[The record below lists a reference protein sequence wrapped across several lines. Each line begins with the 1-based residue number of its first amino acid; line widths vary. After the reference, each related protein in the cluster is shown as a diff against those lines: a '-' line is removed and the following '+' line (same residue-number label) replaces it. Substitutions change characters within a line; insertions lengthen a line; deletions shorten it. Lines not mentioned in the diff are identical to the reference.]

1 MAGTVSG
8 RVTGIAVDPSDPS
21 SPSQLFHFNLDLLA
35 ERREDDRSLPD
46 DTFDFK
52 TASGGEDNTSSA
64 GWPDGFTGGVYVA
77 TNAADLPLTDTSL
90 PAVQFDPALDGF
102 ATAQPFAPG
111 HDLSY
116 SNSFSCIPDGVLL

>member
-21 SPSQLFHFNLDLLA
+21 HSSQLFHFNLDLLA
-35 ERREDDRSLPD
+35 ERGEDDPSLPD

-52 TASGGEDNTSSA
+52 TTGGEGNTASA

-77 TNAADLPLTDTSL
+77 TNAPGLPLTDTSL
-90 PAVQFDPALDGF
+90 PAVQFDPALDDL
-102 ATAQPFAPG
+102 ASAQPFASG
-111 HDLSY
+111 HEFSY
-116 SNSFSCIPDGVLL
+116 SNSFSCIPDSVL

>member
-8 RVTGIAVDPSDPS
+8 RVTGIAVDPLDPS

-52 TASGGEDNTSSA
+52 TASGDKGNTSSA
-64 GWPDGFTGGVYVA
+64 GWPDGFTGGVFVA
-77 TNAADLPLTDTSL
+77 TNAADLPLTDTAL
-90 PAVQFDPALDGF
+90 PAVQFDPALYGF
-102 ATAQPFAPG
+102 ATTQPFAPG

-116 SNSFSCIPDGVLL
+116 SNSFTCIPDSVL